1 MNKNKHNLTEAP
13 VTSLLINMTLPMIL
27 GILGIVAFNM
37 VDTYYVSKLGL
48 IPIAA
53 MTFTFPV
60 VMVVGSLSQ
69 GIGIG
74 AAALIS
80 KAVGENQHSKIV
92 RYTTDSLILG
102 LLLVL
107 IFIIVGM
114 FTIEPLFTLLGAD
127 AQTLPYII
135 DYMKIWYPGIIFVV
149 IPMIGNSA
157 IRALGDT
164 KTPALIMAVASIA
177 NIIFDPIFIFGFG
190 PIPAMGIKGAAIATV
205 LSRAITMIVALY
217 VLIYL
222 QKSVSISHVK
232 FKEIIH
238 SFKDLLFIGLPN
250 ALTKIMTPLA
260 IGVITGLIATYGQEA
275 TAGFGIATRVEMFA
289 LLVINA
295 LSSIFV
301 PLLGQNIGAKKS
313 NRVIEIIKKSEVFS
327 LLYGFIIMVVLMI
340 FGKNIAMIFSD
351 NLQVV
356 STIKTYLFIVPIGY
370 GLQGLFL
377 IYTSTL
383 NVINK
388 PFHSALL
395 SLLRLFIIY
404 VPLALILSNQ
414 FGLVGVW
421 IALNISFVLSTIISK
436 LIVNKLISKY
446 QQTYCMKLLQRRNQE
461 Y

>member
-1 MNKNKHNLTEAP
+1 MRKSKYNLTEAP
-13 VTSLLINMTLPMIL
+13 VTGLLFKMTLPMIF

-37 VDTYYVSKLGL
+37 ADTYYISQLGL
-48 IPIAA
+48 LPIAA

-60 VMVVGSLSQ
+60 VMIVGSLAQ

-80 KAVGENQHSKIV
+80 KAVGENQHDKIV

-102 LLLVL
+102 VLLVL

-114 FTIEPLFTLLGAD
+114 FTIEPLFRLLGAD
-127 AQTLPYII
+127 DQTLPYVM
-135 DYMKIWYPGIIFVV
+135 DYMKIWYPGVIFVV
-149 IPMIGNSA
+149 IPMIGNAA

-164 KTPALIMAVASIA
+164 KTPALIMTVAAVA
-177 NIIFDPIFIFGFG
+177 NIVLDPILIFGLG

-205 LSRAITMIVALY
+205 ISRAITLIVSLY
-217 VLIYL
+217 VLIYR
-222 QKSVSISHVK
+222 QKIISISHVK
-232 FKEIIH
+232 LGEILQ
-238 SFKDLLFIGLPN
+238 SFKDLLYIGLPN

-260 IGVITGLIATYGQEA
+260 IGVITGLIATFGQEA

-301 PLLGQNIGAKKS
+301 PLLGQNIGAGKS
-313 NRVIEIIKKSEVFS
+313 KRVLEIIKKSEIFS
-327 LLYGFIIMVVLMI
+327 LLYGFIIMVPLMI

-351 NLQVV
+351 NPQVV
-356 STIKTYLFIVPIGY
+356 NAVKTYLFIIPIGY

-383 NVINK
+383 NVMNK
-388 PFHSALL
+388 PFHSAIL

-414 FGLVGVW
+414 FGLVGIW
-421 IALNISFVLSTIISK
+421 IALNTSFVLSALISK
-436 LIVNKLISKY
+436 LIVKKMIV
-446 QQTYCMKLLQRRNQE
+446 MP
-461 Y
+461 